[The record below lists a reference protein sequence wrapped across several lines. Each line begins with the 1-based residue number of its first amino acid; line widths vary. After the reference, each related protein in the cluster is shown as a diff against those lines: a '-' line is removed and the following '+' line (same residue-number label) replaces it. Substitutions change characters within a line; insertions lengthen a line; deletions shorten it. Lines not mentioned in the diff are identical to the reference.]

1 MRSRRRHRSRT
12 SPKRTV
18 AATTCS
24 SRYRSTSAARRS
36 AAGPGP
42 TSSGECEM
50 AELRAGESIP
60 ELRVTPD
67 KYLTVRYA
75 GASGDFNPIHIDEEF
90 ARAVGLPGRILHG
103 LWTMAQV
110 ARAQT
115 EAAGGPEHLK
125 RLSVQFR
132 GMGLPEQEVVVSGTV
147 REVAGGRVVID
158 TVAEQG

>member
-1 MRSRRRHRSRT
+1 M
-12 SPKRTV
+12 
-18 AATTCS
+18 ADLD
-24 SRYRSTSAARRS
+24 
-36 AAGPGP
+36 AG
-42 TSSGECEM
+42 
-50 AELRAGESIP
+50 AEIP
-60 ELRVTPD
+60 ELRNTPD

-115 EAAGGPEHLK
+115 EAAGGPQHLK

-132 GMGLPEQEVVVSGTV
+132 GMGVPEQEVIVSGTV
-147 REVAGGRVVID
+147 REVTGGRVTVD
-158 TVAEQG
+158 TVAEQGGKQIIRNAEAELTI

>member
-1 MRSRRRHRSRT
+1 M
-12 SPKRTV
+12 
-18 AATTCS
+18 ADLE
-24 SRYRSTSAARRS
+24 
-36 AAGPGP
+36 PG
-42 TSSGECEM
+42 SQ
-50 AELRAGESIP
+50 IP
-60 ELRVTPD
+60 EVRVVPD
-67 KYLTVRYA
+67 KYVTVRYA

-132 GMGLPEQEVVVSGTV
+132 GMGVPEQEVVVSGTV
-147 REVAGGRVVID
+147 REAGDGRVVID
-158 TVAEQG
+158 TVAEQAGNQIIRNAEAELEI

>member
-1 MRSRRRHRSRT
+1 M
-12 SPKRTV
+12 P
-18 AATTCS
+18 
-24 SRYRSTSAARRS
+24 
-36 AAGPGP
+36 
-42 TSSGECEM
+42 
-50 AELRAGESIP
+50 ELQAGEQIP

-75 GASGDFNPIHIDEEF
+75 GASGDFNPIHIDEDF

-132 GMGLPEQEVVVSGTV
+132 GMGVPEQEVVVSGTV
-147 REVAGGRVVID
+147 RELSDGHAVID
-158 TVAEQG
+158 TVAEQAGKQIIRNAQAELEL